1 MTNYPK
7 LVVQSSAEDNCNEC
21 FRFANQHKYATAAA
35 ARNNAEDDVGVVESN
50 SDSDALEPNDQEP
63 IELDDA
69 AEAKRMRVNE
79 ESNLAAGRHVQMA

>member
-21 FRFANQHKYATAAA
+21 FRFANQHKYAMAT
-35 ARNNAEDDVGVVESN
+35 ARNNAEDDVVVESN